1 MASTAGNNSLVAAAS
16 GATVEAPK
24 DQAELFRWDYAMW
37 SLRQQ
42 AKDGMGV
49 EQWRAGGASCA
60 ERAKRTEASLSKVMY
75 WDCWGPK

>member
-1 MASTAGNNSLVAAAS
+1 
-16 GATVEAPK
+16 
-24 DQAELFRWDYAMW
+24 MW